1 MIEIRVIDR
10 EHKEDI
16 NIPNQPFPLFGK
28 MIPGCANGIWSYTI
42 EKFADKSEMC
52 FPDENSLEVV
62 SASPSENPEQVTQ
75 EENKDSH
82 KTDKSAENKNRQTA
96 VKTGDDTNII
106 VWSALSVL
114 TASGNLVT
122 TQLRRKK
129 QN

>member
-42 EKFADKSEMC
+42 EKVADKSEMC

-75 EENKDSH
+75 EENKDIH
-82 KTDKSAENKNRQTA
+82 KTDKSAGNKNRQTA
-96 VKTGDDTNII
+96 VKTGDDTNIF

-114 TASGNLVT
+114 SASGILVT
-122 TQLRRKK
+122 TLLRRKK

>member
-75 EENKDSH
+75 EENKDIH
-82 KTDKSAENKNRQTA
+82 KTDKSAGNKNRQTA
-96 VKTGDDTNII
+96 VKTGDDTNIF

-114 TASGNLVT
+114 SASGILVT
-122 TQLRRKK
+122 TLLRRKK

>member
-75 EENKDSH
+75 EEDKDSH
-82 KTDKSAENKNRQTA
+82 KTEKSAENKNRQTA
-96 VKTGDDTNII
+96 VKTGDDTNIF
-106 VWSALSVL
+106 VWSALSALSV
-114 TASGNLVT
+114 SGILVT
-122 TQLRRKK
+122 TLLRRKK

>member
-62 SASPSENPEQVTQ
+62 SASPSENPEEVTQ
-75 EENKDSH
+75 EENKDIH
-82 KTDKSAENKNRQTA
+82 KTDKSAGNKNRQTA
-96 VKTGDDTNII
+96 VKTGDDTNIF

-114 TASGNLVT
+114 SASGILVT
-122 TQLRRKK
+122 TLLRRKK

>member
-62 SASPSENPEQVTQ
+62 SASPSENPEEVTQ
-75 EENKDSH
+75 EENMDSQ

-96 VKTGDDTNII
+96 VKTGDDTNIF

-114 TASGNLVT
+114 SASGILVT
-122 TQLRRKK
+122 TLLRRKK